1 MIEGGAS
8 APSPRPHLS
17 RPYAVDHSSPT
28 RAFWENLA
36 GKTLKTGKKEK
47 QYAMRY
53 HLFNSKYAERAKEN
67 GKKHI
72 SLTPSVMPL

>member
-28 RAFWENLA
+28 PFT
-36 GKTLKTGKKEK
+36 TLNKVASCATMNVREK
-47 QYAMRY
+47 LKIQPINNNQGACRVR
-53 HLFNSKYAERAKEN
+53 N
-67 GKKHI
+67 I
-72 SLTPSVMPL
+72 